1 MGADQDPTS
10 SDPAGG
16 DAGGGAGAGEDAAG
30 DAAGD
35 AGGGD
40 AGGVGSRGYRWYVTA
55 QIVSIVGTMMG
66 YTALYWLALRLGHGN
81 AAVLS
86 AVAAAETLPMLVFSR
101 RAGNIVARHRAVRIV
116 IVTQAL
122 QAAGSLAI
130 GIPLLAG
137 RMTIWYLV
145 PLAFVIGCVQTVD
158 VPARQTFMLDLVG
171 RARRPRGPA
180 REAPHAPRGRPTS
193 LYATITGLAKIA
205 GPGVAGVI
213 IAVTGESAVFLLD
226 AASFLGV
233 IAVLALVSGEVHRA
247 PPPVAAAATRRLRW
261 VLDLPP
267 AVQAVAA
274 MALLLGGFGLQFA
287 VTNPLMATKI
297 FHLGAVGFGL
307 LGTFM
312 AVGGIAGSYY
322 SSRRPDPGP
331 SEFLRWAL
339 VFGLAECL
347 AAIMPTVWGYD
358 LAMVVIGGATQLFAV
373 SATVYVQQATP
384 PAQRAHALSAYNAA
398 FIGFVPAGAFVV
410 AGLAA
415 VAGIRW
421 ALIGPGLLVAAGAAG
436 ILTARRLRPG
446 ALLSRRAGWR

>member
-1 MGADQDPTS
+1 MGTDQDPAGP
-10 SDPAGG
+10 DPA
-16 DAGGGAGAGEDAAG
+16 A
-30 DAAGD
+30 
-35 AGGGD
+35 GD
-40 AGGVGSRGYRWYVTA
+40 AGGVGSPGYRWYVTA

-101 RAGNIVARHRAVRIV
+101 RAGTIVARHRAVRIV
-116 IVTQAL
+116 LVTQAL

-137 RMTIWYLV
+137 WMTIWYLV
-145 PLAFVIGCVQTVD
+145 PLSFVIGCVQTVD

-171 RARRPRGPA
+171 RADLRRG
-180 REAPHAPRGRPTS
+180 TS

-233 IAVLALVSGEVHRA
+233 IAVLALVSGEVRHA
-247 PPPVAAAATRRLRW
+247 PPPVAAAAARRLRW

-267 AVQAVAA
+267 AVQAAA
-274 MALLLGGFGLQFA
+274 AIALLLGGFGLQFA

-307 LGTFM
+307 FGTFV
-312 AVGGIAGSYY
+312 AVGGIAGNYY

-331 SEFLRWAL
+331 SESLRWAL

-347 AAIMPTVWGYD
+347 AALMPTVWGYD
-358 LAMVVIGGATQLFAV
+358 LALVVIGGATQLFAV
-373 SATVYVQQATP
+373 SATVYLQQATP

-410 AGLAA
+410 AGLAT
-415 VAGIRW
+415 VAGVRW

-436 ILTARRLRPG
+436 VLTARRLPPG
-446 ALLSRRAGWR
+446 ARLFRRAGWRRAGWR

>member
-1 MGADQDPTS
+1 MDADQDATSADPTR
-10 SDPAGG
+10 G
-16 DAGGGAGAGEDAAG
+16 DAAAG
-30 DAAGD
+30 DA
-35 AGGGD
+35 

-101 RAGNIVARHRAVRIV
+101 RAGTIVARHRAARIV

-137 RMTIWYLV
+137 WMTIWYLV
-145 PLAFVIGCVQTVD
+145 PLSFVIGCVQTVD

-171 RARRPRGPA
+171 RADLRRG
-180 REAPHAPRGRPTS
+180 TS

-233 IAVLALVSGEVHRA
+233 IAVLALVSGEVRRAA
-247 PPPVAAAATRRLRW
+247 PPVTAAAARRLRW

-267 AVQAVAA
+267 AVQAVAV

-307 LGTFM
+307 LGTFV
-312 AVGGIAGSYY
+312 AIGGIAGNYY

-331 SEFLRWAL
+331 AEFLRWAL

-347 AAIMPTVWGYD
+347 AAIMPTAWGYD

-436 ILTARRLRPG
+436 ILIARRLPPG
-446 ALLSRRAGWR
+446 ALLPRRAGWR